1 MSARMHADQVDVD
14 EELVRRLLAEQM
26 PDWAGL
32 PLTPVAEQGTDH
44 ALFRL
49 GTGLVVRLPVIGWA
63 NGQAALE
70 AAWLPRL
77 APHLP
82 LEVSVPQALGDP
94 GLGYPFRWS
103 VHPWLT
109 GDRLDPASVVAVELA
124 RDLAGFV
131 RALRSCDTTGAGQFG
146 SRGGPL
152 SEPER
157 DRGTRSALAA
167 AGDVIDADAAL
178 AVWEG
183 GCAAPEHP
191 GPPTWFHGDLTA
203 GNLLV
208 RDGRLSGVLDWGP
221 CGVGDPAVELHAAYQ
236 LFERDARVV
245 FHRELDVDDAT
256 WARAR
261 AWAVS
266 IAAMEIAYYRRTRP
280 EFVSRSTRAIEQVL
294 ADPMSGGFDATASPS
309 RSPQAAPDPPGV
321 TRDLARG

>member
-1 MSARMHADQVDVD
+1 MHEDQVDVD
-14 EELVRRLLAEQM
+14 EGLVRRLLAAQM

-49 GTGLVVRLPVIGWA
+49 GTGLVVRMPVIGWA
-63 NGQAALE
+63 DGQAALE
-70 AAWLPRL
+70 AEWLPRL

-152 SEPER
+152 SEATR
-157 DRGTRSALAA
+157 DQDTRSSLEAA
-167 AGDVIDADAAL
+167 RDLVDADAAL
-178 AVWEG
+178 SVWEAG
-183 GCAAPEHP
+183 RAAAAWS

-236 LFERDARVV
+236 LFEPDARAV
-245 FHRELDVDDAT
+245 FRRELPDDDET
-256 WARAR
+256 WLRAR

-266 IAAMEIAYYRRTRP
+266 IAAMEVAYYRGSRPDFVTR
-280 EFVSRSTRAIEQVL
+280 SIRAIEQVL
-294 ADPMSGGFDATASPS
+294 SE
-309 RSPQAAPDPPGV
+309 
-321 TRDLARG
+321 

>member
-1 MSARMHADQVDVD
+1 MHEDQVDVD
-14 EELVRRLLAEQM
+14 GGLVRRLLAEQM

-49 GTGLVVRLPVIGWA
+49 GTGLVVRMPVIGWA
-63 NGQAALE
+63 DGQAALE
-70 AAWLPRL
+70 AEWLPRL

-131 RALRSCDTTGAGQFG
+131 RALRSCDTTGAGRFG

-152 SEPER
+152 SDPGR
-157 DRGTRSALAA
+157 DRDTRASLEAA
-167 AGDVIDADAAL
+167 RGLVDADAGL
-178 AVWEG
+178 SVWEAG
-183 GCAAPEHP
+183 RAAAAWN

-203 GNLLV
+203 GNLLT
-208 RDGRLSGVLDWGP
+208 RDGRLCAVLDWGP

-236 LFERDARVV
+236 LFEPAARAV
-245 FHRELDVDDAT
+245 FRRELRDDDAT
-256 WARAR
+256 WLRAR

-266 IAAMEIAYYRRTRP
+266 IAAMEIAYYRGSRP
-280 EFVSRSTRAIEQVL
+280 EFESRSIRAIEQVL
-294 ADPMSGGFDATASPS
+294 SE
-309 RSPQAAPDPPGV
+309 
-321 TRDLARG
+321 

>member
-1 MSARMHADQVDVD
+1 MHADQVDVD
-14 EELVRRLLAEQM
+14 EELVRRLLAEQF

-32 PLTPVAEQGTDH
+32 PLAPVAEQGTDH

-49 GTGLVVRLPVIGWA
+49 GTELVVRLPVIGGA
-63 NGQAALE
+63 DGQAALE
-70 AAWLPRL
+70 AEWLPGL
-77 APHLP
+77 APDLP
-82 LEVSVPQALGDP
+82 LELSVPLALGDP

-103 VHPWLT
+103 VNPWLT

-131 RALRSCDTTGAGQFG
+131 RAVRSCDTTGAGRFG

-157 DRGTRSALAA
+157 DASTR
-167 AGDVIDADAAL
+167 AAL
-178 AVWEG
+178 GAIGDLVDASAALVVWDE
-183 GCAAPEHP
+183 GCAAPAWD

-221 CGVGDPAVELHAAYQ
+221 FGVGDPAVELHAAYQ
-236 LFERDARVV
+236 LFDSDGRTV
-245 FHRELDVDDAT
+245 FRGYLDDDDAM

-266 IAAMEIAYYRRTRP
+266 IAAMEVAYYRHSRQ
-280 EFVSRSTRAIEQVL
+280 EFVSRSIRAIEQVL
-294 ADPMSGGFDATASPS
+294 ADPMSVG
-309 RSPQAAPDPPGV
+309 
-321 TRDLARG
+321 